1 MRKHSA
7 VGVAAA
13 AAVAL
18 AIPYAASADEMG
30 MTGVKISGFM
40 THDFGFGSYDGGAM
54 GGMAPYGKTP
64 DEFHIENDAEIHFTA
79 NGMTD
84 GGLSVKAVVELEAGG
99 SGGVDKSHITL
110 TGGFG
115 AVNIGQNSNA
125 ANMHGNKGIGGGY
138 GGGGYY
144 DCGETWTPAGC
155 GGPLGSDNDLGIRYS
170 TPNVNGFQA
179 GISYQVDNGSN
190 AKTSTAGAENDEN
203 TVGIGANFSGDF
215 AGTSIAVG
223 AGWKSVD
230 PGGDADRMK
239 DFGLGTSV
247 GIGSTTVS
255 LRYDVKQDQAMN
267 ASSTY
272 DPVAGLMAS
281 KQMGDVK
288 SYGIGVDHSIGNL
301 SFGIGYGVKTSENVA
316 PSGDV
321 MRTSDST
328 GTGTTVTG
336 GGTEPTATYSTGS
349 ADRTDTMISAG
360 ASYNLG
366 GGVSISAGVH
376 AGDIENYTVSQMGC
390 FAATAEGAMTDYEDD
405 GSCGGA
411 EDSYDATKDL
421 DDVGVGLRIAFS
433 F

>member
-18 AIPYAASADEMG
+18 AIPYAASADEM
-30 MTGVKISGFM
+30 TGVKVSGFM

-144 DCGETWTPAGC
+144 DCGETWTPASC

-247 GIGSTTVS
+247 GIGATTVS
-255 LRYDVKQDQAMN
+255 LRYDVKQDQSMN
-267 ASSTY
+267 ASSTHT
-272 DPVAGLMAS
+272 DAKGVMAS
-281 KQMGDVK
+281 TEMGDIK
-288 SYGIGVDHSIGNL
+288 SYGIGVDHAIGNL
-301 SFGIGYGVKTSENVA
+301 SFGIGYGVKTSENAA
-316 PSGDV
+316 PKGV
-321 MRTSDST
+321 MRVADGD
-328 GTGTTVTG
+328 GTDGDTQVAARYAPG
-336 GGTEPTATYSTGS
+336 AQ
-349 ADRTDTMISAG
+349 DRTDTMISAG
-360 ASYNLG
+360 ATYDLG
-366 GGVSISAGVH
+366 GGVSVSAGVH
-376 AGDIENYTVSQMGC
+376 AGDIENYTVDMMGC
-390 FAATAEGAMTDYEDD
+390 FSAEGALEECDENEAEEAYK
-405 GSCGGA
+405 GA
-411 EDSYDATKDL
+411 KDL

>member
-18 AIPYAASADEMG
+18 AIPYAASADEM
-30 MTGVKISGFM
+30 TGVKVSGFM

-54 GGMAPYGKTP
+54 GKMSDYGKTP

-84 GGLSVKAVVELEAGG
+84 GGLNVTAVVELEAGG

-115 AVNIGQNSNA
+115 SVNIGQNSNA

-144 DCGETWTPAGC
+144 DCGETWTPASC

-170 TPNVNGFQA
+170 TPNVSGFQA

-267 ASSTY
+267 ASSTHSTSMGV
-272 DPVAGLMAS
+272 VAS
-281 KQMGDVK
+281 TQMGDIK

-301 SFGIGYGVKTSENVA
+301 SFGIGYGVKTSEGVA

-321 MRTSDST
+321 MRSNDSNGD
-328 GTGTTVTG
+328 GTGT
-336 GGTEPTATYSTGS
+336 PMATYSTSS

-360 ASYNLG
+360 ASYDLG
-366 GGVSISAGVH
+366 GGVSVSAGVH
-376 AGDIENYTVSQMGC
+376 AGDIENYTISKMGC
-390 FAATAEGAMTDYEDD
+390 FTDGPNGAMTNYETD
-405 GSCGGA
+405 GSCGA
-411 EDSYDATKDL
+411 SEASYDATEDL